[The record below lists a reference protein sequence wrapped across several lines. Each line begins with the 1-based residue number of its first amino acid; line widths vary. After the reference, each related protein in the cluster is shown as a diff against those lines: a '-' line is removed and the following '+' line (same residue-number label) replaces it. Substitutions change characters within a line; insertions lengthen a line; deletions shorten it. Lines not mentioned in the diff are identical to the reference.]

1 MIDRYLLRYFLAVL
15 DHGTFSRAAEHCRV
29 SQPTLSVGIAKLE
42 TLLGRPLFQRS
53 NRRVELTPAG
63 ARFAEHARRIEAEFA
78 EAERVVRDDP
88 PARLVRLGIVPTL
101 PSPWIEEALAAGL
114 AAGSAERFEVVE
126 ERAPD
131 LALKLE
137 RGRIDMILGP
147 LPSDGAGQPLFKED
161 YAVALPSDHRLAH
174 SEAVTAQDL
183 AGETMLVRRNCEAL
197 RAVSR
202 FFTARGVRPF
212 MAARTVNED
221 RALAY
226 VRAGLG
232 ITVMPRCFAEPGV
245 AMLTLS
251 GLDLSRT
258 IGWRTAPGG
267 ESRLN
272 ASPAFVRFIETFTSL
287 ATQTVRPTLAPPAP
301 ALSA

>member
-15 DHGTFSRAAEHCRV
+15 DHGTFSRAAAQCRV

-42 TLLGRPLFQRS
+42 TLLGRPLFHRS

-78 EAERVVRDDP
+78 EAERVVRNDP
-88 PARLVRLGIVPTL
+88 PARLIRIGLVPTL
-101 PSPWIEEALAAGL
+101 PTAWIEAALAIGIGTGAT
-114 AAGSAERFEVVE
+114 ERFEVVE

-137 RGRIDMILGP
+137 RGRIDVVLGP
-147 LPSDGAGQPLFKED
+147 LPSGGGGVALFQED
-161 YAVALPSDHRLAH
+161 YAVALPINHRLADLD
-174 SEAVTAQDL
+174 AVTAQDL

-212 MAARTVNED
+212 MAARTVSDE

-232 ITVMPRCFAEPGV
+232 ITVMPRCFAAPGV
-245 AMLTLS
+245 VMLTLS
-251 GLDLSRT
+251 GLDLKRT
-258 IGWRTAPGG
+258 IGWWTAPGG
-267 ESRLN
+267 ESRL
-272 ASPAFVRFIETFTSL
+272 SSSIGVSRFLEALRDL
-287 ATQTVRPTLAPPAP
+287 ADGATEHSEATRRAAE
-301 ALSA
+301 

>member
-1 MIDRYLLRYFLAVL
+1 MASMIDRYLLRYFLAVL
-15 DHGTFSRAAEHCRV
+15 DNGTFSSAAVHCRV

-88 PARLVRLGIVPTL
+88 PARLIRIGLVPTL
-101 PSPWIEEALAAGL
+101 PTAWIEAGL
-114 AAGSAERFEVVE
+114 AAGFAIGSAERFEMVE

-137 RGRIDMILGP
+137 RGRIDVILGP
-147 LPSDGAGQPLFKED
+147 LPSTEAGKALFEED
-161 YAVALPSDHRLAH
+161 YAVALPTRHRLADLD
-174 SEAVTAQDL
+174 SVTAQDL
-183 AGETMLVRRNCEAL
+183 AGETMLVRRHCEAL
-197 RAVSR
+197 RSVSR

-212 MAARTVNED
+212 MAARTVSDE

-232 ITVMPRCFAEPGV
+232 ITVMPRCFAERGI

-251 GLDLSRT
+251 GFDLTRT

-272 ASPAFVRFIETFTSL
+272 SSAAFCHFVDAVKSL
-287 ATQTVRPTLAPPAP
+287 MAATRAP
-301 ALSA
+301 